1 MLGAW
6 LQARGHRVQARA
18 MTTTGLLLDRPAAG
32 AALRGADAELAVRVA
47 RLAELAGIELAMLS
61 LTDPAPPVAVL
72 LDALPGGHVQITVD
86 PGRAA
91 AAEAAL
97 PATVTIPGEEARLLD
112 ALVVAA
118 LPFRARTV
126 GVLAAHGGA
135 GASSLAAA
143 LARAA
148 TVVGIATAL
157 VDLDPGGGGLDVL
170 LGIEFDPGRR
180 WADVRAERGAF
191 LAERL
196 ALTLPAWHLVR
207 VLSGDRRGGADV
219 SDLAVRSAVRALGQG
234 HDLIVLDLPRQV
246 LAPGQAREVWLDRC
260 DDLVLL
266 SRGGVRAGAA
276 TMAAAELAGAGPEV
290 HLVVRSA
297 QRHARD
303 VAELAGLPLA
313 GVMGTERSLN
323 ADVDHGLR
331 PGDRRR
337 GPLMTCARALVAD
350 LELDR

>member
-1 MLGAW
+1 
-6 LQARGHRVQARA
+6 
-18 MTTTGLLLDRPAAG
+18 MTTTGLLVDRPAAG
-32 AALRGADAELAVRVA
+32 AALRGADPELAAKVA
-47 RLAELAGIELAMLS
+47 RLAELAGIELAVLGH
-61 LTDPAPPVAVL
+61 TDPAPSVAVL
-72 LDALPGGHVQITVD
+72 LDALPAGQLQITVD

-91 AAEAAL
+91 AAEVAL
-97 PATVTIPGEEARLLD
+97 PATVALPGEEARLLD

-118 LPFRARTV
+118 LPYRARTV

-180 WADVRAERGAF
+180 WADVRGERGAF
-191 LAERL
+191 MAERL
-196 ALTLPAWHLVR
+196 ALTLPAWRLVR

-219 SDLAVRSAVRALGQG
+219 SDLSVRSAVRALGQG

-246 LAPGQAREVWLDRC
+246 LAPGEAREVWLGRC
-260 DDLVLL
+260 DDVVLL

-276 TMAAAELAGAGPEV
+276 TMAAADLAGAGPAL

-297 QRHARD
+297 QGHARE
-303 VAELAGLPLA
+303 VAEVAGLPLTA
-313 GVMGTERSLN
+313 VMGTERSLN
-323 ADVDHGLR
+323 SDVDHGLR

-337 GPLMTCARALVAD
+337 GPLMTCARGLVAG
-350 LELDR
+350 LGLNQ